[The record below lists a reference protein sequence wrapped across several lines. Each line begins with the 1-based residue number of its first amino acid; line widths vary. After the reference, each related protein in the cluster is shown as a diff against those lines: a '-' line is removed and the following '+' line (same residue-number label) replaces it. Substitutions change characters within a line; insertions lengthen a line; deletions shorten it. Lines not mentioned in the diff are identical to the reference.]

1 MPPRDLRAYLFDIA
15 AACRLIEVRLIEV
28 RIDLRGDS
36 GYRLFISSPSDQP
49 VSASAGVFFCERR

>member
-15 AACRLIEVRLIEV
+15 EACRRIEV

-49 VSASAGVFFCERR
+49 VSASAGVFSCERR